1 MEEKRVARETRKAAR
16 VAKAAQELAAEKR
29 KSVERR
35 EKEDRMRAL
44 IARKRVV
51 VDLDE
56 DDDASAGDVSDAMSE
71 ANVGVAVGVGLG
83 VEHGVNSGVGAGVGA
98 GVGTGDAEKRCNAC
112 KKCGD
117 PCFWNKVSVF
127 STFGSDYD

>member
-1 MEEKRVARETRKAAR
+1 MCTLV
-16 VAKAAQELAAEKR
+16 
-29 KSVERR
+29 
-35 EKEDRMRAL
+35 
-44 IARKRVV
+44 ARKRVV

-56 DDDASAGDVSDAMSE
+56 DDDASAGDISDAMSE
-71 ANVGVAVGVGLG
+71 VNIGVAVGVGLR
-83 VEHGVNSGVGAGVGA
+83 VEHGVDSGVGA

-112 KKCGD
+112 KKRGD